1 MKEVFIQVRIDP
13 ALRAQ
18 LHHYAIDQG
27 STISSV
33 VRHLIIQL
41 LSDNGAIKGATED
54 DPNNTG
60 IIAGTD

>member
-41 LSDNGAIKGATED
+41 LTDNAPKKESENDT
-54 DPNNTG
+54 NNP
-60 IIAGTD
+60 